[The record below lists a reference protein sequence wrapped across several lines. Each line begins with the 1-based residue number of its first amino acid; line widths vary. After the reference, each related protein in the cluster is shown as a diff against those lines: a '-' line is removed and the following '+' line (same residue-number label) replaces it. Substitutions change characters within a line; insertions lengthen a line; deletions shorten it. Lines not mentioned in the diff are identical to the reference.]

1 MTASSLIQ
9 KALLYF
15 FTIRRMK
22 SSMIISRLRGRR
34 RVAERILDGDHNM
47 RMPNIAIPELDIN
60 ERYLMRF
67 DVEGLLTG
75 DFLLLNE
82 CHKVD
87 LNTWNVPEASHLW
100 NFNLHYF
107 EWGIALAARWRETN
121 DDRYLDCYKF
131 FVYSWLN
138 ACPYMQG
145 DAWHPYTISLRI
157 MNWLITADLFDGRL
171 QEDGELFP
179 KMRES
184 MYRQYRH
191 LLINQEMHL
200 RANHWWENL
209 KTLVIAAAVFGEQ
222 DVLVKISSSL
232 EEQLDEQILPDGV
245 HFERSLMYHKLV
257 LEGLLRVYVVSDQL
271 DFELPENFIPK
282 AKLML
287 DAIASLERGMGK
299 TPFFNDSA
307 DGVAKECV
315 PLVAACERL
324 LGMKADETKTAFSDA
339 GYYKLYDGDIAL
351 MIDAGEPGPTYMLGH
366 AHCDCLSFE
375 LSYNNRPVIVN
386 SGTYAYQS
394 ELRSYFRSTTAHNTC
409 MLDDEEQLECWG
421 EHRVAR
427 SIANAGISRLNKT
440 RAIVKCR
447 TFKGRNYQRDLSLHR
462 DILEVRDYVN
472 NVNGSL
478 VAFVHFAPGFS
489 IRRRKDSVLVTNSK
503 ISLVLRSKDQ
513 IDSSIYSYSPEFGAI
528 EEAAELVQISTK
540 NDVLTYSI
548 KINKEESVV
557 NND

>member
-1 MTASSLIQ
+1 MLNR
-9 KALLYF
+9 ALLYF
-15 FTIRRMK
+15 RTIRRMK
-22 SSMIISRLRGRR
+22 PSMLISRLRGQRQ
-34 RVAERILDGDHNM
+34 VPERILSGDHNIQ
-47 RMPNIAIPELDIN
+47 MPQIAIPELDLD
-60 ERYLMRF
+60 ERYLRRF
-67 DVEGLLTG
+67 DTESLLTG
-75 DFLLLNE
+75 DFFLLLNE
-82 CHKVD
+82 RHKVD
-87 LNTWNVPEASHLW
+87 LNSWSVSEASHLW

-107 EWGIALAARWRETN
+107 EWGIALAARWRKTK
-121 DDRYLDCYKF
+121 DDRYLDCYKY
-131 FVYSWLN
+131 FVYSWLK

-145 DAWHPYTISLRI
+145 DAWHPYTISLRLV
-157 MNWLITADLFDGRL
+157 NWLIAADLFDGRL
-171 QEDGELFP
+171 QEDGEFFS

-184 MYRQYRH
+184 MYLQYRH
-191 LLINQEMHL
+191 LLLNQETHL

-245 HFERSLMYHKLV
+245 HFECSLMYHKLV
-257 LEGLLRVYVVSDQL
+257 LEGMLRVQL
-271 DFELPENFIPK
+271 TSNELAIKLPNNFKPK
-282 AKLML
+282 LKSML
-287 DAIASLERGMGK
+287 DAMASLERGMGK

-324 LGMKADETKTAFSDA
+324 LGMKADETKTAFPDA

-375 LSYNNRPVIVN
+375 LSCNNRPVIVN

-394 ELRSYFRSTTAHNTC
+394 GLRSCFRSTAAHNTC
-409 MLDDEEQLECWG
+409 MMDGEEQLECWG

-427 SIANAGISRLNKT
+427 SISNAGIRRLNKT
-440 RAIVKCR
+440 HIIAKCR
-447 TFKGRNYQRDLSLHR
+447 TFKGCNYQRELSLNK
-462 DILEVRDYVN
+462 DILEVRDCVN
-472 NVNGSL
+472 NANGLL

-489 IRRRKDSVLVTNSK
+489 IRRRKDSALVTDNK
-503 ISLVLRSKDQ
+503 ISLVFRSKNQ
-513 IDSSIYSYSPEFGAI
+513 IDSGIYSYSPEFGVI
-528 EEAAELVQISTK
+528 DKVAELVQISTK
-540 NDVLTYSI
+540 KDVLTYSI
-548 KINKEESVV
+548 EINKEESAV